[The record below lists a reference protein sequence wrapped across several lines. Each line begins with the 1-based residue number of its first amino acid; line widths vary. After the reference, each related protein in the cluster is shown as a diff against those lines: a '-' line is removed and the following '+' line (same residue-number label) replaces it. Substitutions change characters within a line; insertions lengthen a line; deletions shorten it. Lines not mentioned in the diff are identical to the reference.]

1 MEASSLIT
9 DRFLFLMT
17 LQMLRTDEAGQG
29 MCPRVSRQ
37 LVMSS
42 SSSQSVKSSGL
53 STAAAVLEAATTL
66 QEMTTPDRVGTWSN
80 IPVSGSNM
88 EKVTRFNISLSTKTS
103 VSLESTEDGE
113 VSSEE
118 EVVEDKVSV
127 VEDETVEEAS
137 VTDSVDDWV
146 EEEDSTMVDELK
158 VASVVELTVVESV
171 ADDEDSADEDS
182 SAGVDEDSSAGV
194 DEDSS
199 AGVDEDSEV
208 VISVVVLVD
217 SSSLPSLKLSGRVVV
232 DSVVELVVDRVDS
245 VVDELGV
252 VDVLEIVEEEVELDS
267 EVSVVVSSCS

>member
-37 LVMSS
+37 LVISS

-53 STAAAVLEAATTL
+53 STAAAVLEAVTTL

-113 VSSEE
+113 VSSGE
-118 EVVEDKVSV
+118 EVVEDKDSV

-137 VTDSVDDWV
+137 VDDWV
-146 EEEDSTMVDELK
+146 EEEDSRMVEELE

-171 ADDEDSADEDS
+171 VDDEDSADGDV
-182 SAGVDEDSSAGV
+182 AGVDEDSSAGV

-232 DSVVELVVDRVDS
+232 DSVVELVVDCVDC
-245 VVDELGV
+245 VVDELGVVDSV

-267 EVSVVVSSCS
+267 EVSVVVSS

>member
-1 MEASSLIT
+1 M
-9 DRFLFLMT
+9 
-17 LQMLRTDEAGQG
+17 
-29 MCPRVSRQ
+29 
-37 LVMSS
+37 
-42 SSSQSVKSSGL
+42 
-53 STAAAVLEAATTL
+53 
-66 QEMTTPDRVGTWSN
+66 
-80 IPVSGSNM
+80 
-88 EKVTRFNISLSTKTS
+88 STKTS
-103 VSLESTEDGE
+103 VSLESTEDDE
-113 VSSEE
+113 VSSGE
-118 EVVEDKVSV
+118 EVVEDKDSV

-137 VTDSVDDWV
+137 VDDWV
-146 EEEDSTMVDELK
+146 EEEDSRMVEELE

-171 ADDEDSADEDS
+171 VDDEDSADGDA
-182 SAGVDEDSSAGV
+182 AGVDEDSSAGV

-252 VDVLEIVEEEVELDS
+252 VDSVVDVLEIVEEVELNS

>member
-9 DRFLFLMT
+9 NRFLFLMT

-118 EVVEDKVSV
+118 EVVEDKDSV

-137 VTDSVDDWV
+137 VDDWV
-146 EEEDSTMVDELK
+146 EEEDSRMVEELE
-158 VASVVELTVVESV
+158 VASVVELTMVESV
-171 ADDEDSADEDS
+171 VDDEDSADEDS

-232 DSVVELVVDRVDS
+232 DSVVELVVDCVDC
-245 VVDELGV
+245 VVDELGVVDSV
-252 VDVLEIVEEEVELDS
+252 VDVLEIVEEVELNS
-267 EVSVVVSSCS
+267 EVSVVVSS

>member
-1 MEASSLIT
+1 
-9 DRFLFLMT
+9 
-17 LQMLRTDEAGQG
+17 
-29 MCPRVSRQ
+29 
-37 LVMSS
+37 
-42 SSSQSVKSSGL
+42 
-53 STAAAVLEAATTL
+53 
-66 QEMTTPDRVGTWSN
+66 
-80 IPVSGSNM
+80 M

-146 EEEDSTMVDELK
+146 EEEDSRIVEELE
-158 VASVVELTVVESV
+158 VASVVELTVVDSV
-171 ADDEDSADEDS
+171 ADDEDEDSAGVDEDS

-267 EVSVVVSSCS
+267 EVTVVVSS